1 MVNSRCHGF
10 YSTHLGISN
19 SNVWSRFP
27 SSLSNSRSQHLFSD
41 YTREST
47 LPDAEKID
55 IFSPGY
61 GVKIVFYIFCGFL
74 DSMWQTGV
82 YWLIGAMSNDPAK
95 LAHFTGFC
103 WWYFLKY
110 DGCTRWHALP
120 LQTNPFNR
128 PAGPVS
134 GERMVLGFRECSD
147 LRNEYTDVVVG
158 ILMFFFRHGHC
169 WLPDLFL
176 RSRWSIFG

>member
-1 MVNSRCHGF
+1 MYKPPGQSFHWLGNTRCHGF
-10 YSTHLGISN
+10 YRTHLGISN
-19 SNVWSRFP
+19 SDVRLALPAF
-27 SSLSNSRSQHLFSD
+27 LSVNSQHLFSD
-41 YTREST
+41 YTRNSN

-103 WWYFLKY
+103 
-110 DGCTRWHALP
+110 
-120 LQTNPFNR
+120 
-128 PAGPVS
+128 
-134 GERMVLGFRECSD
+134 
-147 LRNEYTDVVVG
+147 
-158 ILMFFFRHGHC
+158 
-169 WLPDLFL
+169 
-176 RSRWSIFG
+176 